1 MNRRNVSPCQTLL
14 LLLHLFQHASSLSS
28 HSPPDP
34 LAYPKYSVSLTGW
47 DDAINNHTATAILSN
62 LQSESKDD
70 AVSILNYNSFS
81 QNDQA
86 ELRHTLMRTAS
97 GQAFLCALPP
107 IPPSASSKTA
117 ATPKSNL
124 PDLPSSDT
132 EDLERKKQREKIEEE
147 GLKNGLKLISSL
159 KDRCIYTKLGWFTYS
174 FCYGKGEI
182 KQFHAIMVPGFNHPQ
197 EDPNQDVYVLG
208 FHLDHPQNPHHQA
221 RLEGTLPAQS
231 ISAGEGELTSLG
243 RNRFASGGGSI
254 LGSISDVLRDESVI
268 KSSVEKEEEEFQ
280 QKRYLVQRWD
290 GGTTCDMTGKP
301 RSVEV
306 QFHCSTLGSDHI
318 ALLRETS
325 ICEYLLVIHTPRL
338 CSEPLFRDGGARKGI
353 GAGDMVANIGCR
365 PVLTNEEIEKWKAN
379 EEARKKK
386 DEEEKLKKSQS
397 LDETPK
403 ENTKADESFTDSVKS
418 TTSSEAPAESDTS
431 NVPSHQEKLNES
443 PDNEEQAPNSIP
455 DQTVLS
461 QNTDQATDGADS
473 QQSANKEDSQKTT
486 VKGETLEELEIDPIT
501 VYFDADTGKMY
512 MDKSAADEAR
522 GRPSSTT
529 ADGKTQGT
537 KSDSKTEGKNSP
549 SDQANKDSNELEEIA
564 KALKESLGALLRDLR
579 GDDEGNAGRRLN
591 TNRVNQRPR
600 SLAEVLASFKS
611 GDLPLGTKAKLKN
624 QKFTDGHPPAQTT
637 EDIKKL
643 SSESHSKLVEMYQQK
658 FNIQSDN
665 QPVPNNKET
674 QEDSNKEED
683 KN

>member
-1 MNRRNVSPCQTLL
+1 
-14 LLLHLFQHASSLSS
+14 
-28 HSPPDP
+28 
-34 LAYPKYSVSLTGW
+34 
-47 DDAINNHTATAILSN
+47 
-62 LQSESKDD
+62 
-70 AVSILNYNSFS
+70 
-81 QNDQA
+81 
-86 ELRHTLMRTAS
+86 MRTAS

-107 IPPSASSKTA
+107 IPSSAFPKNAAPSQSKV
-117 ATPKSNL
+117 
-124 PDLPSSDT
+124 PDLPSAET

-159 KDRCIYTKLGWFTYS
+159 KDRCIYTRLGWFTYS

-182 KQFHAIMVPGFNHPQ
+182 RQFHAIMVPGYNYPQ

-231 ISAGEGELTSLG
+231 VSAGEGELTSLG

-268 KSSVEKEEEEFQ
+268 KTSVEKEEEEFQ

-338 CSEPLFRDGGARKGI
+338 CSEPLFRDGGSQKGV

-386 DEEEKLKKSQS
+386 EEEEKLKKSQS
-397 LDETPK
+397 LDGKPE
-403 ENTKADESFTDSVKS
+403 ENTKTEATSPDGAKGPSPPGESTENQDSSASSHEGKPDE
-418 TTSSEAPAESDTS
+418 
-431 NVPSHQEKLNES
+431 PS
-443 PDNEEQAPNSIP
+443 DNEEPAPSSTP

-461 QNTDQATDGADS
+461 ESTDRTTEGTESQTSDS
-473 QQSANKEDSQKTT
+473 KNDKESSQKAKT
-486 VKGETLEELEIDPIT
+486 KNDKPAELEIDPIT

-512 MDKSAADEAR
+512 VDKPAAEEAR
-522 GRPSSTT
+522 GRTSSPT
-529 ADGKTQGT
+529 ADGKPQGT
-537 KSDSKTEGKNSP
+537 KSDSKTAGKKSSN
-549 SDQANKDSNELEEIA
+549 ANEESNELEEIA

-591 TNRVNQRPR
+591 NNRVHPKPR

-611 GDLPLGTKAKLKN
+611 GDSPLGAKSKAKNPKVG
-624 QKFTDGHPPAQTT
+624 DGHPPVQTP

-658 FNIQSDN
+658 FNIQSAN
-665 QPVPNNKET
+665 QQPPT
-674 QEDSNKEED
+674 DSNQSQDQDSGKKEET
-683 KN
+683 N

>member
-1 MNRRNVSPCQTLL
+1 MALITIFTPNTLL
-14 LLLHLFQHASSLSS
+14 LILHLFQHTSSLSS

-47 DDAINNHTATAILSN
+47 DDAINNHTATAILNN
-62 LQSESKDD
+62 LQSESKED
-70 AVSILNYNSFS
+70 AVSLLNYNSIS

-86 ELRHTLMRTAS
+86 DLRHTLMRTAS

-107 IPPSASSKTA
+107 IPSSAFPKNAAPSQSKV
-117 ATPKSNL
+117 
-124 PDLPSSDT
+124 PDLPSAET

-159 KDRCIYTKLGWFTYS
+159 KDRCIYTRLGWFTYS

-182 KQFHAIMVPGFNHPQ
+182 RQFHAIMVPGYNYPQ

-231 ISAGEGELTSLG
+231 VSAGEGELTSLG

-268 KSSVEKEEEEFQ
+268 KTSVEKEEEEFQ

-338 CSEPLFRDGGARKGI
+338 CSEPLFRDGGSQKGV
-353 GAGDMVANIGCR
+353 GAGDM
-365 PVLTNEEIEKWKAN
+365 PE
-379 EEARKKK
+379 
-386 DEEEKLKKSQS
+386 
-397 LDETPK
+397 
-403 ENTKADESFTDSVKS
+403 ENTKTEATSPDGAKGPSPPGESTENQDSSASSHEGKPDE
-418 TTSSEAPAESDTS
+418 
-431 NVPSHQEKLNES
+431 PS
-443 PDNEEQAPNSIP
+443 DNEEPAPS
-455 DQTVLS
+455 
-461 QNTDQATDGADS
+461 
-473 QQSANKEDSQKTT
+473 K
-486 VKGETLEELEIDPIT
+486 LEIDPIT

-512 MDKSAADEAR
+512 VDKPAAEEAR
-522 GRPSSTT
+522 GRTSSPT
-529 ADGKTQGT
+529 ADGKPQGT
-537 KSDSKTEGKNSP
+537 KSDSKTAGKKSSN
-549 SDQANKDSNELEEIA
+549 ANEESNELEEIA

-591 TNRVNQRPR
+591 NNRVHPKPR

-611 GDLPLGTKAKLKN
+611 GDSPLGAKSKAKNPKVG
-624 QKFTDGHPPAQTT
+624 DGHPPVQTP

-658 FNIQSDN
+658 FNIQSAN
-665 QPVPNNKET
+665 QQPPT
-674 QEDSNKEED
+674 DSNQSQDQDSGKKEET
-683 KN
+683 N